1 MLGPASQEVIEKI
14 QKYSANHYH
23 RLPVVIVRGEG
34 TRVWGIDGREYIDM
48 LSCYSALNVGHSH
61 PRVIK
66 VLLEQSGLLA
76 NVSNAVY
83 TSVYAEFVERLA
95 KFCFLDKVLPIN
107 SG

>member
-1 MLGPASQEVIEKI
+1 MLAIGPCAQMIDKTH
-14 QKYSANHYH
+14 KYSANHYH

-76 NVSNAVY
+76 NVSNSLY
-83 TSVYAEFVERLA
+83 TSF
-95 KFCFLDKVLPIN
+95 FSQFF
-107 SG
+107 